1 MTGRDEEAR
10 RAQEDAEWA
19 QLVESYGDRPEF
31 PEAAAPEAPAPLP
44 EPYDEGPVLEEP
56 SEFNPTWDD
65 DEGYVPPP
73 APPVERPRG
82 PKGFAWFGLFG
93 VPVLVL
99 ASIMLSIELPSLV
112 VLLFL
117 AWFVGGFGYLV
128 ATMQGPSDPDS
139 GWDDGAVV

>member
-1 MTGRDEEAR
+1 VTGRDEDAR

-31 PEAAAPEAPAPLP
+31 PEPEAPVPVV
-44 EPYDEGPVLEEP
+44 EPVDDGPVLEEP

-65 DEGYVPPP
+65 DEGFVPPE
-73 APPVERPRG
+73 APPVPRPRG
-82 PKGFAWFGLFG
+82 PKAVAWFGLFG
-93 VPVLVL
+93 VPILVL
-99 ASIMLSIELPSLV
+99 ASIMLSLELPSAVMLV
-112 VLLFL
+112 FL

-139 GWDDGAVV
+139 GDDGAVV